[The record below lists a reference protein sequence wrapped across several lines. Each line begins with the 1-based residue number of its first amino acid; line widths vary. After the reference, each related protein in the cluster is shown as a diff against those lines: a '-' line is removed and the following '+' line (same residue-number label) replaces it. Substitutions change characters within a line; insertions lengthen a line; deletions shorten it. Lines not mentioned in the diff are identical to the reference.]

1 MSRTEDAALSS
12 TGAAIQVL
20 RREYLDL
27 LMLAGR
33 LHRGTDGPRDPL
45 GQDAAAVRS
54 WAMSRLKDAR
64 QALQIRHFA
73 SAPGAVIEAEI
84 AIVAFL
90 DSAANR
96 LFGIRVWRWLRED
109 PYLQYL
115 DYISSER
122 RTAGAVGSAVVDL
135 GKHVYDRFEALR
147 THPDRLRAEPLE
159 LLEVYDRC
167 LRLGYDATYS
177 EPSRLEDFANKLR
190 DELRA
195 RAQGTRGEAKAPAG
209 TPAGE
214 LALSPDL
221 PPIEPPRSRL
231 PPLNPASIL
240 GLGGLLIL
248 LTGIALFI
256 LVRREEHAL
265 RQRVEDV
272 TTQIWARA
280 RQAPERVCDRP
291 EATTGSPPVAQRSVE
306 EGLR

>member
-1 MSRTEDAALSS
+1 MSRTEDAASS
-12 TGAAIQVL
+12 SKGAGLQVL

-33 LHRGTDGPRDPL
+33 LQRGTDSPRDPL
-45 GQDAAAVRS
+45 GQDAAAIRS

-73 SAPGAVIEAEI
+73 SAPSGVLEAEI

-115 DYISSER
+115 DYIGNER
-122 RTAGAVGSAVVDL
+122 RTAGTVGTAVVDL
-135 GKHVYDRFEALR
+135 GKHVYDRFESLR
-147 THPDRLRAEPLE
+147 THPDRFRAEPLE

-177 EPSRLEDFANKLR
+177 EPSRLEDFWSKLR
-190 DELRA
+190 DELRTRVQGA
-195 RAQGTRGEAKAPAG
+195 RGDKKSTEGGPG
-209 TPAGE
+209 GE
-214 LALSPDL
+214 LTLSPDL

-240 GLGGLLIL
+240 ALGGLLIL
-248 LTGIALFI
+248 LTGITLFI
-256 LVRREEHAL
+256 QVRREEHAL

-272 TTQIWARA
+272 TTQIGTRA
-280 RQAPERVCDRP
+280 RLAPERVCDRP
-291 EATTGSPPVAQRSVE
+291 ESTTGSPPLAQRSTE
-306 EGLR
+306 EGPR